1 MFNFPLFYRIIIY
14 FYAIYKNT
22 TTLKQYVPLIGRRSV
37 NWKNSKLDTTEQ
49 LNWLREK
56 SNVFLLNPFHFNPW

>member
-49 LNWLREK
+49 LN
-56 SNVFLLNPFHFNPW
+56 